1 LYTALVGIDP
11 RSARLCCTCS
21 LVFTTHSGL
30 VTNTVAAPAPAPASA
45 LLTCGSVTARAASR
59 TTRDEA
65 NQSRVVRVDAGRSE
79 GACARNDGGDVV
91 DDDEDDVC
99 DAETRSRATVATR
112 RVHVD
117 ALA

>member
-1 LYTALVGIDP
+1 M
-11 RSARLCCTCS
+11 
-21 LVFTTHSGL
+21 
-30 VTNTVAAPAPAPASA
+30 VAATAPAPAPASA

-91 DDDEDDVC
+91 DDNEDDVC